1 MNANRRHRITKAI
14 NRLEEIDSMLSDLQE
29 FIQCINDDEQEA
41 FDNMPE
47 SLQYSDRGEAMEEAI
62 SNLDDAYGALD
73 GILDDCRD
81 YLEEAMA

>member
-1 MNANRRHRITKAI
+1 MNANRRQRITKAI
-14 NRLEEIDSMLSDLQE
+14 NRIEEIESMLSDLQE
-29 FIQCINDDEQEA
+29 FILEINDDEQEA

-47 SLQYSDRGEAMEEAI
+47 SLQYSERGEAMEEAI
-62 SNLDDAYGALD
+62 SNLDDAYSALD